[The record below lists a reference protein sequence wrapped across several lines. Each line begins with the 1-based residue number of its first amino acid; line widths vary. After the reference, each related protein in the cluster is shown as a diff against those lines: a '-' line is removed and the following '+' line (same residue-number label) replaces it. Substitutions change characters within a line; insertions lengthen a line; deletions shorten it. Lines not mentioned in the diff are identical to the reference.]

1 MKIVDVKGTIISQED
16 KWIYDWL
23 EYPYTTSNDIN
34 KQLLEANGEDVQ
46 VNINSNGGSVYVGS
60 EIYTSLKSYLGNLT
74 INIVGMAASAASVV
88 AMAAKCLMSPTG
100 QMMIHNASMG
110 AQGDYRD
117 MNKASEILQSVNKS
131 IANAYKFKTGMSDED
146 LKNIMD
152 NETWLTAQEA
162 KDLGLIDEIMFENT
176 QQSNNST
183 PNFYN
188 SLVTPSTKAIEELKK
203 CGSVEAFKENIINNK
218 VQNTVNSV
226 IDNKNTM
233 KEAKIMNFKNSG
245 CQCSECSQDAEDCK
259 CSSCGQ
265 CPSCCDNPS
274 ACGCNCDNESC
285 SKSTASNCKNKKE
298 EKIVDLNQL
307 KNKYPDIY
315 EAAYKEGKAA
325 GTKNE
330 QERIKSIENLAIPG
344 NEDIINKAKFE
355 TGITAE
361 AVAVEIIKAQK
372 AKGTDF
378 INQAK
383 KDAIDANLLEVNNI
397 AAPENN
403 KSDDI
408 KDKENADYMAKV
420 MNGGVK

>member
-1 MKIVDVKGTIISQED
+1 MKTVEVKGTIISQED

-23 EYPYTTSNDIN
+23 EYPYTTSNDVN
-34 KQLLEANGEDVQ
+34 KQLLDANGEDVQ

-60 EIYTSLKSYLGNLT
+60 EIYTSLKSYSGNLT

-88 AMAAKCLMSPTG
+88 AMAAKCLMSPTA
-100 QMMIHNASMG
+100 QMMVHNASMG

-131 IANAYKFKTGMSDED
+131 IANAYQLKTGMSDED

-162 KDLGLIDEIMFENT
+162 KALGLIDEIMFENA

-188 SLVTPSTKAIEELKK
+188 SLVTPSVKAIEELKK

-226 IDNKNTM
+226 IDNKEN
-233 KEAKIMNFKNSG
+233 EEEGKIM
-245 CQCSECSQDAEDCK
+245 
-259 CSSCGQ
+259 
-265 CPSCCDNPS
+265 
-274 ACGCNCDNESC
+274 
-285 SKSTASNCKNKKE
+285 
-298 EKIVDLNQL
+298 DLNTL
-307 KNKYPDIY
+307 KNEHKDIY
-315 EAAYKEGKAA
+315 DQVVLEATNSERA
-325 GTKNE
+325 
-330 QERIKSIENLAIPG
+330 RIKSIEDLAIPG
-344 NEDIINKAKFE
+344 NEEIIDKAKFE

-372 AKGTDF
+372 TKGTDYF
-378 INQAK
+378 NQVK
-383 KDAIDANLLEVNNI
+383 KDAENANLLEVDNV
-397 AAPENN
+397 ATPQDN
-403 KSDDI
+403 KTQEI
-408 KDKENADYMAKV
+408 KDKEAADFMAKH
-420 MNGGVK
+420 MNGGTK

>member
-34 KQLLEANGEDVQ
+34 KQLLDANGEDVQ

-88 AMAAKCLMSPTG
+88 AMAGKCLMSPTG

-117 MNKASEILQSVNKS
+117 MDKASEILQSVNKS
-131 IANAYKFKTGMSDED
+131 IANAYQLKTGMSDEE

-152 NETWLTAQEA
+152 NETWLTAKEA

-183 PNFYN
+183 LNFNN
-188 SLVTPSTKAIEELKK
+188 SLVMPSNKAIEELKK
-203 CGSVEAFKENIINNK
+203 CGSVESFKQNIINNK

-226 IDNKNTM
+226 IDNKNN
-233 KEAKIMNFKNSG
+233 EEEGKIM
-245 CQCSECSQDAEDCK
+245 
-259 CSSCGQ
+259 
-265 CPSCCDNPS
+265 
-274 ACGCNCDNESC
+274 
-285 SKSTASNCKNKKE
+285 
-298 EKIVDLNQL
+298 DLNTL
-307 KNKYPDIY
+307 KNEHKDIY
-315 EAAYKEGKAA
+315 DQVVAEVSTNA
-325 GTKNE
+325 TKNE
-330 QERIKSIENLAIPG
+330 RERIKGIEDLAIPG

-361 AVAVEIIKAQK
+361 AVAIEIIKAQK
-372 AKGTDF
+372 AKGTEF
-378 INQAK
+378 INQAN
-383 KDAIDANLLEVNNI
+383 KDAIDANLLEVKNI
-397 AAPENN
+397 AAPDNN
-403 KSDDI
+403 KSDDV
-408 KDKENADYMAKV
+408 KDKENADYMAKF
-420 MNGGVK
+420 MNGGV

>member
-23 EYPYTTSNDIN
+23 EYPYTTSNDVN
-34 KQLLEANGEDVQ
+34 NQLRDANGEDVQ

-60 EIYTSLKSYLGNLT
+60 EIYTSLKSYSGNVT
-74 INIVGMAASAASVV
+74 INIVGMAASAASVIS
-88 AMAAKCLMSPTG
+88 MAAKCLMSPTG

-117 MNKASEILQSVNKS
+117 MEKASEILQSVNKS
-131 IANAYKFKTGMSDED
+131 IANAYQLKTGMSDEE

-183 PNFYN
+183 LNFNN
-188 SLVTPSTKAIEELKK
+188 SLIMPSNKAIEELKK
-203 CGSVEAFKENIINNK
+203 CGSVESFKKNIINNK

-226 IDNKNTM
+226 IDNKENEEECKTM
-233 KEAKIMNFKNSG
+233 
-245 CQCSECSQDAEDCK
+245 
-259 CSSCGQ
+259 
-265 CPSCCDNPS
+265 
-274 ACGCNCDNESC
+274 
-285 SKSTASNCKNKKE
+285 
-298 EKIVDLNQL
+298 DLDTL
-307 KNKYPDIY
+307 KNEHKDIY
-315 EAAYKEGKAA
+315 DQVVSEATNSER
-325 GTKNE
+325 
-330 QERIKSIENLAIPG
+330 ERIKGIEDLAIPG

-355 TGITAE
+355 TGLTAE

-378 INQAK
+378 INQAN

-403 KSDDI
+403 KSDDV
-408 KDKENADYMAKV
+408 KDKENADYMAKF

>member
-1 MKIVDVKGTIISQED
+1 MKIVDIKGTIISQED

-23 EYPYTTSNDIN
+23 EYPYTTSNDVN
-34 KQLLEANGEDVQ
+34 KQLLDANGEDVQ
-46 VNINSNGGSVYVGS
+46 ININSNGGSVYVGS
-60 EIYTSLKSYLGNLT
+60 EIYTSLKSYAGNLT
-74 INIVGMAASAASVV
+74 INIVGMAASAASVI

-131 IANAYKFKTGMSDED
+131 IANAYQLKTGMSDEE

-183 PNFYN
+183 LNFNN
-188 SLVTPSTKAIEELKK
+188 SLIMPSNKAIEELKK
-203 CGSVEAFKENIINNK
+203 CGTVEAFKKNIINNK

-226 IDNKNTM
+226 IDNKENEEEGKTM
-233 KEAKIMNFKNSG
+233 
-245 CQCSECSQDAEDCK
+245 
-259 CSSCGQ
+259 
-265 CPSCCDNPS
+265 
-274 ACGCNCDNESC
+274 
-285 SKSTASNCKNKKE
+285 
-298 EKIVDLNQL
+298 DLDTL
-307 KNKYPDIY
+307 KNEHKDIY
-315 EAAYKEGKAA
+315 DQVVSEATNSER
-325 GTKNE
+325 
-330 QERIKSIENLAIPG
+330 ERIKGIEDLAIPG

-372 AKGTDF
+372 GKGTEF

-383 KDAIDANLLEVNNI
+383 QDAIDAKILEVNEV
-397 AAPENN
+397 AAPGND
-403 KSDDI
+403 KSEDI